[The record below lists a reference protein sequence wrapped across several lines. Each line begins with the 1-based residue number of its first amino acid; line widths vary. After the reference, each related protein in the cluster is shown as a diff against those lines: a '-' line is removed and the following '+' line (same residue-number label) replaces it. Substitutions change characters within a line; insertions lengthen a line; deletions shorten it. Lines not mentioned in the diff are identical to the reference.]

1 MPYARTIATVPL
13 TSPMVPSIV
22 DQSNGSFL
30 DGTQTGTCAD
40 MHLISDLLL
49 SFTQGNGAPRITL
62 HVPMVL

>member
-1 MPYARTIATVPL
+1 MPYARMIATVL
-13 TSPMVPSIV
+13 SFTVSGSV